1 MEQETD
7 VPTSYAALQAA
18 IIQRQAS
25 LSPRLR
31 QIAEYALSNP
41 NDMALETVAQIA
53 ERAGVQP
60 SALIRFSKTLGFEG
74 FTEMQRVFR
83 TRLTDNMPNYK
94 ERIRALTDG
103 AAGLTDGS
111 RVLEHFI
118 GAGINALE
126 HLRQELSPEDLDG
139 AIDLLEEADHIYVM
153 GQRRSF
159 PVAAYLSYA
168 LGRLGRRTILLDG
181 MGGMLRQQV
190 QAIGDRD
197 LLVAISFKPYSEET
211 VDLCRFAADNG
222 VPVLGITDGTLS
234 PILPLAGVTL
244 SVEDAQV
251 KGFRSL
257 TATMCLAVSLIVA
270 LGQRLDKEKAGR

>member
-1 MEQETD
+1 MEPDTD
-7 VPTSYAALQAA
+7 APTSFTALQAA
-18 IIQRQAS
+18 IAQRQNS

-60 SALIRFSKTLGFEG
+60 SALIRFSKTLGFDG

-94 ERIRALTDG
+94 ERIRALTEG
-103 AAGLTDGS
+103 GPGLSDAS

-118 GAGINALE
+118 DAGINALE
-126 HLRQELSPEDLDG
+126 HLRQELTATDLDR
-139 AIDLLEEADHIYVM
+139 ALDLLERADHIYVM

-159 PVAAYLSYA
+159 PVAAYLGYA
-168 LGRLGRRTILLDG
+168 LGRLGRRTVLLDG
-181 MGGMLRQQV
+181 LGGMLRQQV

-197 LLVAISFKPYSEET
+197 LLVAISFKPYSEDT
-211 VDLCRFAADNG
+211 VDICRLAAENG

-234 PILPLAGVTL
+234 PIMPLAGVTL
-244 SVEDAQV
+244 AVEDAQV

-257 TATMCLAVSLIVA
+257 TATMCMAVSLIVA
-270 LGQRLDKEKAGR
+270 LGQRLDKDKAGR

>member
-1 MEQETD
+1 MEPNTD
-7 VPTSYAALQAA
+7 APTSFTALQAA
-18 IIQRQAS
+18 IAQRQNS

-60 SALIRFSKTLGFEG
+60 SALIRFSKTLGFDG

-83 TRLTDNMPNYK
+83 TRLTDNQLNYK
-94 ERIRALTDG
+94 DRIRALSDG
-103 AAGLTDGS
+103 GGLSDSS

-118 GAGINALE
+118 NAGAQALE
-126 HLRQELSPEDLDG
+126 ELRREIDPAALDQ
-139 AIDLLEEADHIYVM
+139 AIDRMEQADHIYVM

-159 PVAAYLSYA
+159 PVAAYLGYA

-181 MGGMLRQQV
+181 LGGMLRQQV

-197 LLVAISFKPYSEET
+197 LLVAVSFKPYSDDT
-211 VDLCRFAADNG
+211 VEVCRLAAGNG
-222 VPVLGITDGTLS
+222 VPVVGITDGTLS
-234 PILPLAGVTL
+234 PIAPLAGVTL
-244 SVEDAQV
+244 KVEDAQV

-257 TATMCLAVSLIVA
+257 TATMCLAVGLIVA
-270 LGQRLDKEKAGR
+270 LGQRLDRDKPGR

>member
-7 VPTSYAALQAA
+7 LPTSYAALQAA
-18 IIQRQAS
+18 ITQRQAS
-25 LSPRLR
+25 FSPRLR

-103 AAGLTDGS
+103 AEGLSDGS

-118 GAGINALE
+118 NAGINALE

-139 AIDLLEEADHIYVM
+139 AIDLLEAAEHIYVM

-168 LGRLGRRTILLDG
+168 LGRLGRRTVLVDG

-211 VDLCRFAADNG
+211 IDLCRFAAENG
-222 VPVLGITDGTLS
+222 VPIVGITDGTLS

>member
-1 MEQETD
+1 MEIDTD
-7 VPTSYAALQAA
+7 PPESFAALQAA
-18 IIQRQAS
+18 IAQRQDS

-60 SALIRFSKTLGFEG
+60 SALIRFSKTLGFDG

-94 ERIRALTDG
+94 ERIRALADG
-103 AAGLTDGS
+103 GASLSDAS

-118 GAGINALE
+118 DAGVHALE
-126 HLRQELSPEDLDG
+126 DLRREVSAEDLDK
-139 AIDLLEEADHIYVM
+139 AIDRLEQADHIYVM

-159 PVAAYLSYA
+159 PVAAYLGYA

-181 MGGMLRQQV
+181 LGGMLRQQV

-197 LLVAISFKPYSEET
+197 LLVAISFKPYSDDT
-211 VDLCRFAADNG
+211 VEVCRLAAGNG

-234 PILPLAGVTL
+234 PIAPLAGVTL
-244 SVEDAQV
+244 TVEDAQV

-257 TATMCLAVSLIVA
+257 TATMCLAVGLIVA
-270 LGQRLDKEKAGR
+270 LGQRLDREKTGR

>member
-18 IIQRQAS
+18 ITQRQAS

-126 HLRQELSPEDLDG
+126 DLRQELSPEDLDG

-211 VDLCRFAADNG
+211 VDLCRLAAENG